1 MNKKYERYIDYIV
14 NDIEAPYFKNMVG
27 MYGLSPDE
35 YELVL
40 SKVYNLPVT
49 IIGNSVYD
57 EYSNKVYLESSS
69 GFWEKREYGNL
80 GNIIYLENSRGFWEK
95 REYDEQGNI
104 IYSEDSNGYISDR
117 R

>member
-1 MNKKYERYIDYIV
+1 MNKKYERYIEYIV
-14 NDIEAPYFKNMVG
+14 NDIQAPYFKNMRDS
-27 MYGLSPDE
+27 YGLSPDE

-49 IIGNSVYD
+49 IIGYSVYD

-69 GFWEKREYGNL
+69 
-80 GNIIYLENSRGFWEK
+80 GFWEK